1 MPAAV
6 LGLCRPLRH
15 TLSGPPQTET
25 EHRREK
31 QLLSPNACA
40 REASAVGARS
50 LGGGDGSD
58 TDSSVTNAGP
68 HSPGPL
74 EHPEMTAGRLKS
86 RASTRGRPDAN
97 AQSSRPPSS
106 VPRADGARAPRG
118 LPSAQA
124 AGRRREEPRVG
135 RRGAPGATLS
145 RRGGRRRAGS
155 GLTCLEQADGDDV
168 EDGRTVRTRPPLLR
182 PLLDDGR
189 TRSRRNW

>member
-6 LGLCRPLRH
+6 LGLCTAAAAHAPRPAPDGNRAPQRKAVAFPKRVRSGGLGGGGS
-15 TLSGPPQTET
+15 LS
-25 EHRREK
+25 
-31 QLLSPNACA
+31 
-40 REASAVGARS
+40 
-50 LGGGDGSD
+50 GGGDGSD

-68 HSPGPL
+68 HSPGPP

-86 RASTRGRPDAN
+86 RASTRGRPDAD

-135 RRGAPGATLS
+135 RRGAPGATH
-145 RRGGRRRAGS
+145 
-155 GLTCLEQADGDDV
+155 
-168 EDGRTVRTRPPLLR
+168 
-182 PLLDDGR
+182 
-189 TRSRRNW
+189 